1 MRPLLQQRL
10 IQLKAMCESA
20 HKSLDEKVLE
30 NRVDNTND
38 DDDEVFVGESISAGE
53 RVARAKAQAIA
64 TNQIIVI
71 DESDDE
77 DFDGGGKL
85 PSKMDNSARDKVDV
99 DDTSTANT
107 ILKAEPQ
114 IGSTAKRNFEA
125 EVEGTE
131 IKRAKFGKDIQ
142 SSSPIE
148 KLDSDM
154 SFQTTNETVTVEVI
168 KPFRHCKVGLCLLQ
182 VNDKTSR
189 ESFVRVQAI
198 APEGLFHKTRLEAGM
213 MLVSINGVACKTLQ
227 TAATLFQEADRLSVV
242 AATVDEAAG
251 HKQPENIQTDMPAV
265 ITQSDDEVASGDDS
279 TDDKVD
285 LYSLLKSYGL
295 GLYMDTFTASGIS
308 SISNLKAKVNDLC
321 FMERFVQDAGLS
333 ASETIRLQMICASKD

>member
-1 MRPLLQQRL
+1 MGRYWNRRLMCIRTYAPRITNRGPSSVCTSVEHVLLRKLFLLSMRPLLQQRL

-107 ILKAEPQ
+107 ILKAEPHS

-131 IKRAKFGKDIQ
+131 IKRAKFGKD
-142 SSSPIE
+142 
-148 KLDSDM
+148 
-154 SFQTTNETVTVEVI
+154 
-168 KPFRHCKVGLCLLQ
+168 
-182 VNDKTSR
+182 
-189 ESFVRVQAI
+189 
-198 APEGLFHKTRLEAGM
+198 M
-213 MLVSINGVACKTLQ
+213 M
-227 TAATLFQEADRLSVV
+227 
-242 AATVDEAAG
+242 
-251 HKQPENIQTDMPAV
+251 
-265 ITQSDDEVASGDDS
+265 
-279 TDDKVD
+279 
-285 LYSLLKSYGL
+285 
-295 GLYMDTFTASGIS
+295 
-308 SISNLKAKVNDLC
+308 
-321 FMERFVQDAGLS
+321 
-333 ASETIRLQMICASKD
+333 

>member
-1 MRPLLQQRL
+1 M
-10 IQLKAMCESA
+10 
-20 HKSLDEKVLE
+20 LE

-85 PSKMDNSARDKVDV
+85 LSNVDNSVSEKVDV
-99 DDTSTANT
+99 DATSTANT
-107 ILKAEPQ
+107 ILKAEPHS

-154 SFQTTNETVTVEVI
+154 NTEATNNVTIEVV
-168 KPFRHCKVGLCLLQ
+168 KPFMKRHHKVGLCLFQ
-182 VNDKTSR
+182 VNDKTSG
-189 ESFVRVQAI
+189 ESFVRVNAI

-227 TAATLFQEADRLSVV
+227 T
-242 AATVDEAAG
+242 
-251 HKQPENIQTDMPAV
+251 KP
-265 ITQSDDEVASGDDS
+265 
-279 TDDKVD
+279 
-285 LYSLLKSYGL
+285 Y
-295 GLYMDTFTASGIS
+295 
-308 SISNLKAKVNDLC
+308 
-321 FMERFVQDAGLS
+321 
-333 ASETIRLQMICASKD
+333 